1 MTGYDIF
8 INNAEWFK
16 YNLNMKNC
24 FNIILQLFK
33 SKTYFL
39 LSLFF
44 TITASG
50 QVQDS
55 VSYLQPNINQKH
67 TTTTISTKDNY
78 FFVYDG
84 LYDMTGSAQNLMA
97 VSHLLGRGLDELAC
111 KPEKKTGF
119 NICCEKENFFCRM
132 LIDFS
137 FNLIF
142 SNWLST
148 VQHECMGHGFRA
160 REFDADINRYYISP
174 GLLGG
179 QAYVDFNKEDLP
191 YYGFLLE
198 ETGGSE
204 SNTVLAREVFRQ
216 SLTNDYF
223 YHYYFYS
230 FINKIDLSMYILGG
244 TPKVGT
250 NEWNNPTEGRDVLN
264 YIKAFN
270 NKSAVREQEIYNS
283 AKKGAYWGLADPSLL
298 LSFYYYIRDYIIKGQ
313 AQVKNPM
320 IRVKN
325 ISFLPFTDFHLSP
338 FGFEYYLGTYLK
350 NNKTLYET
358 YYRWGK
364 GNIDGNSYGFGLGI
378 LNAFKFWHFRF
389 DIGGDFWKQD
399 FNLLYYEIDNDKYQE
414 NILSGKIYMKTFYQI
429 NNSFSLFGQAS
440 YKGEG
445 YLLGNPVNKG
455 FNAKTG
461 LRIHF

>member
-1 MTGYDIF
+1 MNKI
-8 INNAEWFK
+8 
-16 YNLNMKNC
+16 
-24 FNIILQLFK
+24 
-33 SKTYFL
+33 YFY

-44 TITASG
+44 TITVSG
-50 QVQDS
+50 QIRDS
-55 VSYLQPNINQKH
+55 TSNIRPNTDQNK
-67 TTTTISTKDNY
+67 TTATISTKDNY
-78 FFVYDG
+78 LFVYDG
-84 LYDMTGSAQNLMA
+84 LYDMTGSAQNLMT

-111 KPEKKTGF
+111 KPDKNTGF
-119 NICCEKENFFCRM
+119 NICCEKDNFFGRM

-148 VQHECMGHGFRA
+148 IQHECMGHGFRA

-191 YYGFLLE
+191 YYGYLLE

-264 YIKAFN
+264 YIKAFK
-270 NKSAVREQEIYNS
+270 NKSLNDEQDIYNS
-283 AKKGAYWGLADPSLL
+283 AKKGAFWSLADPSLL
-298 LSFYYYIRDYIIKGQ
+298 ISFYNYIRDYIIKGQ

-320 IRVKN
+320 IRIKE
-325 ISFLPFTDFHLSP
+325 IYFLPFTDFHLSP
-338 FGFEYYLGTYLK
+338 FGYEYYIGSYLK
-350 NNKTLYET
+350 YNKTLYET
-358 YYRWGK
+358 YYRWSN
-364 GNIDGNSYGFGLGI
+364 GNIDGKSYGLGFCI
-378 LNAFKFWHFRF
+378 TNAFQYKHFRF
-389 DIGGDFWKQD
+389 DMGGDFWKQG
-399 FNLLYYEIDNDKYQE
+399 FNLLYYEKDINKYQE
-414 NILSGKIYMKTFYQI
+414 NLLSGKIYVKTFYMI
-429 NNSFSLFGQAS
+429 NNTFSLFGQAS

-445 YLLGNPVNKG
+445 FLIGNPVKKG
-455 FNAKTG
+455 FNAKAG
-461 LRIHF
+461 LSFHF